1 MLMMVILG
9 CILVAS
15 LATAGLIASAQN
27 AQDEAAIASF
37 TTGQTELS

>member
-9 CILVAS
+9 CIFVAS

-27 AQDEAAIASF
+27 AQDEASEVF
-37 TTGQTELS
+37 SLTQSEVN